1 LVDATILAGL
11 AVAMLAH
18 LTVFALVLGVF
29 AHLEEM
35 RRRREIMGRT
45 LGLTPEDKQRGKPGT
60 LTWLA
65 GFFLSAVVSFG
76 RKVQPSKA
84 EDISKTRAK
93 LMHAGFRGQNA
104 VEVFWGVKIGMALIG
119 IGLAAAVILLVVP
132 TVRPEYKFLIG
143 TGTVSAFFY
152 APGLYLDR
160 LVKKRQ
166 RAILNGLPDA
176 LDLLVVCVEAGMGL
190 DGAIQRV
197 GQELGLKE
205 PVLSGELKL
214 LTLELRAGKSR
225 REALK
230 NLSTRVG
237 LEDVGSLV
245 ALLIQ
250 ADMFGTS
257 IAQTLRVYAD
267 AMRTKRFQR
276 AEEIAAKLPVKLLLP
291 LVFFIFPTLLLII
304 LGPAALRLM
313 VMFSHTA
320 K

>member
-1 LVDATILAGL
+1 MDATYLAAL

-18 LTVFALVLGVF
+18 LSVFALVLGVF
-29 AHLEEM
+29 AHLEEL

-45 LGLTPEDKQRGKPGT
+45 LGLSPEDKTLRRPGVVG
-60 LTWLA
+60 WLA
-65 GFFLSAVVSFG
+65 TFFTTAAVSFG
-76 RKVQPSKA
+76 RKVKPTKA
-84 EDISKTRAK
+84 EDISATRAT

-104 VEVFWGVKIGMALIG
+104 VEFYWGIKIGMALAG
-119 IGLAAAVILLVVP
+119 IGLAAAVILVVAP
-132 TVRPEYKFLIG
+132 TLRPEYKFLIG
-143 TGTVSAFFY
+143 AGTVSAFFY
-152 APGLYLDR
+152 APGLVLNH
-160 LVKKRQ
+160 LVNKRQ
-166 RAILNGLPDA
+166 RAIQNGLPDA

-190 DGAIQRV
+190 DGAMQRV
-197 GQELGLKE
+197 GMELAHNE
-205 PVLSGELKL
+205 PVLSSELKL

-230 NLSTRVG
+230 NLATRVG

-291 LVFFIFPTLLLII
+291 LVFFIFPTLLMII
-304 LGPAALRLM
+304 LGPAAIRLM
-313 VMFSHTA
+313 AMFAQTA

>member
-1 LVDATILAGL
+1 MDATLLAAL

-18 LTVFALVLGVF
+18 LSVFALVLGVF
-29 AHLEEM
+29 AHLEEQH
-35 RRRREIMGRT
+35 RRREIMDRT
-45 LGLTPEDKQRGKPGT
+45 LGLTPEDKKRRRTGT
-60 LTWLA
+60 LGWLA
-65 GFFLSAVVSFG
+65 DMFLSAAESFG

-84 EDISKTRAK
+84 EDISATRAT

-104 VEVFWGVKIGMALIG
+104 VEIYWGIKIGMALAG
-119 IGLAAAVILLVVP
+119 IGLAAVIVLVVAP
-132 TVRPEYKFLIG
+132 GLRPEYKFLIG
-143 TGTVSAFFY
+143 TGTVAAFFY
-152 APGLYLDR
+152 APGLVLSR
-160 LVKKRQ
+160 LVSKRQ
-166 RAILNGLPDA
+166 RAIQNGLPDA

-197 GQELGLKE
+197 GQELAHKE
-205 PVLSGELKL
+205 PVLSSELKL

-276 AEEIAAKLPVKLLLP
+276 AEEIAAKLPVKLLIP
-291 LVFFIFPTLLLII
+291 LVFFIFPTLLMII
-304 LGPAALRLM
+304 LGPAAIRLM
-313 VMFSHTA
+313 AMFAATS